1 MLKRMMIAAL
11 VSSLVSLPALAS
23 DYRLRFGDS
32 INVTVVDHP
41 ELSVASQPIRPD
53 GRISLPLVPEYSAS
67 GKSISE
73 TTQDLASAYKRY
85 LANPQLSVSI
95 ARFRPLRV
103 TVLGQ
108 VQHPGTYD
116 FEDVPS
122 LVGAIATAGGLTERA
137 ERSAVKVVAPQAAY
151 TYDLNSLLQ
160 DPASIPGVADGA
172 IIEVGEVWG
181 PDYYRLVPT
190 VAAMLTAVALLIR
203 R

>member
-1 MLKRMMIAAL
+1 MLKKVLIAAMVSTL
-11 VSSLVSLPALAS
+11 VSTPALAS
-23 DYRLRFGDS
+23 DYRLRFGDA

-67 GKSISE
+67 GKSINE
-73 TTQDLASAYKRY
+73 TTQDLANAYKHY

-95 ARFRPLRV
+95 AHFRPLRV
-103 TVLGQ
+103 TILGQ

-122 LVGAIATAGGLTERA
+122 VVGAIATAGGLTERA
-137 ERSAVKVVAPQAAY
+137 ERSAIKVIAPQASQ
-151 TYDLNSLLQ
+151 TYNLNSLLKE
-160 DPASIPGVADGA
+160 PASIPVLADGA

-181 PDYYRLVPT
+181 PDYYRLIPT
-190 VAAMLTAVALLIR
+190 VATVITAVALLIR